1 MTAAQPQLGQLR
13 AFVEV
18 VETRAKAFLASV
30 ISGLVSMGPDPQFP
44 GARPVTALSLYCNGC
59 CDPRGRHGSIRQEL
73 AARVSDFRNHPR
85 GREVGR
91 P

>member
-1 MTAAQPQLGQLR
+1 MSVRSLSLDQLR

-30 ISGLVSMGPDPQFP
+30 ISGLSQWDQNPRLGPAIS

-59 CDPRGRHGSIRQEL
+59 CDPRGRHGSLCQEL
-73 AARVSDFRNHPR
+73 AARIMLKQTKIDSL
-85 GREVGR
+85 
-91 P
+91 